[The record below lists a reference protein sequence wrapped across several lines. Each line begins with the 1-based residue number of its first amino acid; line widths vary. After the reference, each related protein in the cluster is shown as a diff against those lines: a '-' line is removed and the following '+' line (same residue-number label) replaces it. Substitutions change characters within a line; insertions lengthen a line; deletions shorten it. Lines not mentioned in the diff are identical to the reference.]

1 MRKKKQRSIDKRKLH
16 KECWDLDWAFVKW
29 LQQHLIIFKKDASK
43 IVDLEY
49 YKFEYKGEELTQLQ
63 IIDKLIRLTTEVIVA
78 YDLWDETCLKQLDE
92 ILDLWKLVFPVM
104 WW

>member
-49 YKFEYKGEELTQLQ
+49 
-63 IIDKLIRLTTEVIVA
+63 
-78 YDLWDETCLKQLDE
+78 
-92 ILDLWKLVFPVM
+92 
-104 WW
+104 